1 MTAAPYPRIVVDT
14 NIFAPAI
21 RATHKVPPVRTAG
34 AGLLEAWRRRWC
46 TLVVSPELLA
56 EYLDV
61 LQRDEFRLSYKE
73 ADRVCRGIA
82 RTAVVVSPPASQPL
96 LTLDPGDDI
105 VLKTAIEGGADF
117 LVTDNTR
124 HFAEI
129 AKLKGGSPGLRYRG
143 VTVVGLSRVLDAIRA
158 THAQARTTLPRR

>member
-1 MTAAPYPRIVVDT
+1 MTAAPHPRIVVDT

-21 RATHKVPPVRTAG
+21 RATHKVPPIRTAG

-61 LQRDEFRLSYKE
+61 L
-73 ADRVCRGIA
+73 
-82 RTAVVVSPPASQPL
+82 QPL

-129 AKLKGGSPGLRYRG
+129 SKLKGGTLGLRYRG